1 MRMYCSGYGLDA
13 MLAGI
18 PRHRGFPP
26 FGSPPQ
32 YPACRR
38 RNQHV
43 VAIIRVNRFL
53 LETPT
58 INLGV
63 LMNAVNAC
71 VHHILHVSA

>member
-1 MRMYCSGYGLDA
+1 
-13 MLAGI
+13 
-18 PRHRGFPP
+18 
-26 FGSPPQ
+26 
-32 YPACRR
+32 
-38 RNQHV
+38 
-43 VAIIRVNRFL
+43 L